1 MPHPFLPLEENGA
14 RIPVK
19 IGNLFFNLIRLTCD
33 FRRLLEWARYLEETF
48 SSVVMTS
55 TFPRSQLDIFVEI
68 SNADGG
74 VLAAAFNAVTLA
86 LLDAGVPLMDYVIA
100 GSVSYVQGHF
110 LLDPNRMEE
119 SSACPV
125 LIAAL
130 LPRSQKFC
138 FLNSELRL
146 ASDKLPTMVELVKR
160 GVGRVFEKLD
170 TEIVRP
176 YLYDLIDKKNKA
188 NK

>member
-1 MPHPFLPLEENGA
+1 MY
-14 RIPVK
+14 VY
-19 IGNLFFNLIRLTCD
+19 LISFYSRLI
-33 FRRLLEWARYLEETF
+33 EWSRYLEETF
-48 SSVVMTS
+48 ASVVMTE

-74 VLAAAFNAVTLA
+74 VLSSAFNAVTLA
-86 LLDAGVPLMDYVIA
+86 LLDAGVPMNDYVIA

-110 LLDPNRMEE
+110 LLDPNRLEE

-130 LPRSQKFC
+130 LPRTQSIS

-146 ASDKLPTMVELVKR
+146 ASDKVPAMLDLLKR
-160 GVGRVFEKLD
+160 GVGKVFEQLD
-170 TEIVRP
+170 NEVVRQ
-176 YLYDLIDKKNKA
+176 YLYDLIEKKRS
-188 NK
+188 

>member
-1 MPHPFLPLEENGA
+1 MY
-14 RIPVK
+14 VY
-19 IGNLFFNLIRLTCD
+19 LISFYSRLIE
-33 FRRLLEWARYLEETF
+33 LSRYLEETF
-48 SSVVMTS
+48 ASVVMTE

-74 VLAAAFNAVTLA
+74 VLSSAFNAVTLA
-86 LLDAGVPLMDYVIA
+86 LLDAGVPMNDYVIA

-110 LLDPNRMEE
+110 LLDPNRLEE

-130 LPRSQKFC
+130 LPRTQSIS

-146 ASDKLPTMVELVKR
+146 ASDKVPAMLDLLKR
-160 GVGRVFEKLD
+160 GVGKVFEQLD
-170 TEIVRP
+170 NEVVRP
-176 YLYDLIDKKNKA
+176 YLYDLIEKKRS
-188 NK
+188 